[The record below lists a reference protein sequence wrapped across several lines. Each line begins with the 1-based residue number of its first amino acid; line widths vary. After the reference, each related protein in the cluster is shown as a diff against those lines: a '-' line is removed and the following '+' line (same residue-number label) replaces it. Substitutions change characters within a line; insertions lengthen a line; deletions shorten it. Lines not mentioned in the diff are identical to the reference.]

1 MTTQDLKDNRDR
13 IIKSIKF
20 QEITDVTE
28 ISKVMSRMIQ
38 MLNWDRFSEAKA
50 TMKNIDQ
57 LTKEAISAYFKN
69 DYNESMTA
77 NEFEEYRREQTRKN
91 LPSSMR

>member
-20 QEITDVTE
+20 QQITE
-28 ISKVMSRMIQ
+28 ISKVMSRMIE
-38 MLNWDRFSEAKA
+38 MLNWSRFNDAKA